1 MVRAVSRESFNEL
14 KNYLGV
20 YQQQGR
26 VILDAD
32 WNENQDIA
40 VAFVRRL
47 GREALGEGSPNRG
60 FAIDPVFPPP
70 PQLILKSVNTTG
82 MTLEQAIGAILGA
95 CLADLLSLILYLIF
109 GPLLFFLNF
118 PGRKLEDFESLN
130 GFALSSPQGRL
141 RIGRDR
147 PYEGKGF
154 LRLSGH
160 AGTVTITRTLTNLID
175 LSSFELATFRFRL
188 NHQTPGPIRFF
199 LEDNSGNRSVW
210 LNGNP
215 AFGADLWLAGFAA
228 PLDLSFRIVTPRL
241 AAAVVNQS
249 YSVQLSAFA
258 GKTPM
263 SWAITAGA
271 LPAGMTIAPAG
282 TGDQSRNGTI
292 SGTPTAAGN
301 FSFTVQVTD
310 AGNAKASR
318 AYTLEVKTTGEVGL
332 QLPTASEMLAR
343 VGKSET
349 PTGKPAN
356 LSQIRRY
363 GFELYQDSANP
374 LVWDLDDVRLASS
387 ALELEMGAN
396 NFIIRGSE
404 FSQFLNTLTLLS
416 VLQSANLDEGG
427 GDGGDDI
434 LQNILD
440 ILNTDFQLSEPSIE
454 NAGRLYVAGLPCVA
468 IKDTLYSQQADPND
482 QPLAPPPPGQ
492 VRKDT
497 VYLDA
502 WTEAVTYIDDPEIRE
517 IALGGPDTAT
527 RLRVRHRVRVA
538 QGGELPRGNGVGDG
552 TLATDGSYT
561 AQANRLYRVE
571 IDTAGNVGTATFRWS
586 EDNASTIQRVIAA
599 IPPGSTRVVV
609 EDAAAFHPGDRI
621 LLRKEFGVEQHE
633 IAAVFANTITLQ
645 GPTGAQ
651 LALLPA
657 ASRVPGFTTFA
668 LEDRPMVQRWN
679 AFKVVI
685 EPDPSDATISRP
697 IDLND
702 GVQVRF
708 GGQGMLAGDYWN
720 FKTRYLAGDEASGID
735 PDTRIEQLDFQRPR
749 GVVHHFAPLA
759 TITRDGSIEEPDK
772 IFLIQDRRLRVG
784 NASTSSGP
792 LANLTGLS
800 GTGPVHLGGLALP
813 PAARDSK
820 FVILWSGDLFLP
832 VHPPANS
839 TLTIR
844 VGFYND
850 QMTDPAT
857 KPDQGKIQDR
867 EVKVQLARKP
877 IGVEVPLQLVLAKSD
892 TPFLFLPI
900 GMIPTSVQVFA
911 ELNLT
916 GFSVEL
922 VNMNVTA
929 LELKKSY

>member
-1 MVRAVSRESFNEL
+1 
-14 KNYLGV
+14 
-20 YQQQGR
+20 
-26 VILDAD
+26 
-32 WNENQDIA
+32 
-40 VAFVRRL
+40 
-47 GREALGEGSPNRG
+47 
-60 FAIDPVFPPP
+60 
-70 PQLILKSVNTTG
+70 
-82 MTLEQAIGAILGA
+82 MT
-95 CLADLLSLILYLIF
+95 
-109 GPLLFFLNF
+109 
-118 PGRKLEDFESLN
+118 
-130 GFALSSPQGRL
+130 
-141 RIGRDR
+141 
-147 PYEGKGF
+147 
-154 LRLSGH
+154 
-160 AGTVTITRTLTNLID
+160 VTRTLDNLVD

-188 NHQTPGPIRFF
+188 NHQTPGTLKFF
-199 LEDNSGNRSVW
+199 LEDDAGDRSVW

-215 AFGADLWLAGFAA
+215 AFGANLWLAGFAA

-241 AAAVVNQS
+241 AAALANHS
-249 YSVQLSAFA
+249 YSVEVAAFA

-263 SWAITAGA
+263 TWAISAGA
-271 LPAGMTIAPAG
+271 LPAGLTIAPAG
-282 TGDQSRNGTI
+282 TGDESRSGRI

-301 FSFTVQVTD
+301 FSFTVEVTD
-310 AGNAKASR
+310 ADGAKASR
-318 AYTLEVKTTGEVGL
+318 AYTLEVKASGEQSL

-343 VGKSET
+343 LGRWET

-363 GFELYQDSANP
+363 GFEVYQDSANP
-374 LVWDLDDVRLASS
+374 LVWDLDDLRLASS

-396 NFIIRGSE
+396 NFIVRGSE

-416 VLQSANLDEGG
+416 VLQSADLDEDG
-427 GDGGDDI
+427 GDDDDDI

-482 QPLAPPPPGQ
+482 PPLTPPPPGE

-497 VYLDA
+497 VYLDV
-502 WTEAVTYIDDPEIRE
+502 WTEPATYIDDPEIRE
-517 IALGGPDTAT
+517 IALGGPDTTT

-538 QGGELPRGNGVGDG
+538 QGGELPQGNGAGDG
-552 TLATDGSYT
+552 TLATEGSYT

-571 IDTAGNVGTATFRWS
+571 IDTAGDIGTATFRWS
-586 EDNASTIQRVIAA
+586 EDNASTLQRVIAP
-599 IPPGSTRVVV
+599 IPFGSTRVVV
-609 EDAAAFHPGDRI
+609 EDAAAFHPGEHI
-621 LLRKEFGVEQHE
+621 LLRKEFGAEEHE
-633 IAAVFANTITLQ
+633 IAAVFANTITLKDS
-645 GPTGAQ
+645 TGAQ

-657 ASRVPGFTTFA
+657 ASRVPDFTTFA

-679 AFKVVI
+679 AFKILI
-685 EPDPSDATISRP
+685 EPDPSDPTVSRA
-697 IDLND
+697 IGLND

-708 GGQGMLAGDYWN
+708 AGHGLRRGDYWN

-759 TITRDGSIEEPDK
+759 TITRDGSADEPDK
-772 IFLIQDRRLRVG
+772 IFLIQDRRQRVG
-784 NASTSSGP
+784 NASSSSGP
-792 LANLTGLS
+792 LANLTGLT
-800 GTGPVHLGGLALP
+800 GTPPVHLGGLALP

-832 VHPPANS
+832 ALPPNNA

-857 KPDQGKIQDR
+857 APDQGKIQDR
-867 EVKVQLARKP
+867 EARVQLGRKP
-877 IGVEVPLQLVLAKSD
+877 IGVEVPVQLVLAKSD

-900 GMIPTSVQVFA
+900 GFVPTSVQVFA
-911 ELNLT
+911 ELNQT

-922 VNMNVTA
+922 VNMSVTA
-929 LELKKSY
+929 LELKKAY

>member
-1 MVRAVSRESFNEL
+1 MVRAVSRESFDEL

-40 VAFVRRL
+40 VSFVRRL

-60 FAIDPVFPPP
+60 FAIDPIFPPP
-70 PQLILKSVNTTG
+70 PLILSSVDTTG
-82 MTLEQAIGAILGA
+82 MDLQQAIGAILGA
-95 CLADLLSLILYLIF
+95 CLADLLSLMLYLIF

-118 PGRKLEDFESLN
+118 PGQKLEDFEALD

-147 PYEGKGF
+147 PYAGRGF

-160 AGTVTITRTLTNLID
+160 PGTVTITRTLDNLVD

-188 NHQTPGPIRFF
+188 NHQAPGTLKLF
-199 LEDNSGNRSVW
+199 LEDDAGNRSVW

-241 AAAVVNQS
+241 AAAVVNES
-249 YSVQLSAFA
+249 YSAELSAFA
-258 GKTPM
+258 GTTPM
-263 SWAITAGA
+263 TWTISAGA
-271 LPAGMTIAPAG
+271 LPAGLSIAPTG
-282 TGDQSRNGTI
+282 TGDESRTGRI
-292 SGTPTAAGN
+292 SGTPSAAGT

-310 AGNAKASR
+310 AGGAKATR
-318 AYTLEVKTTGEVGL
+318 AYTQEVKASGEQGL

-343 VGKSET
+343 LGKWET
-349 PTGKPAN
+349 PTGQPAD
-356 LSQIRRY
+356 LTQIRRY
-363 GFELYQDSANP
+363 GFEVYQDTANP
-374 LVWDLDDVRLASS
+374 LVWDLDDLRLASS
-387 ALELEMGAN
+387 ALELDMGAN

-416 VLQSANLDEGG
+416 VLQSADLDEDG
-427 GDGGDDI
+427 GDGDDDDI

-440 ILNTDFQLSEPSIE
+440 ILNTDFQLAEPSIE

-468 IKDTLYSQQADPND
+468 IKDTLYSHQADPND
-482 QPLAPPPPGQ
+482 PPLTPPPAGE

-497 VYLDA
+497 VYLDV
-502 WTEAVTYIDDPEIRE
+502 WTEPATYIDDPEIRE
-517 IALGGPDTAT
+517 IALGGPDTTT

-538 QGGELPRGNGVGDG
+538 QGGELPRGTGVGDG
-552 TLATDGSYT
+552 TLATEGSYT

-571 IDTAGNVGTATFRWS
+571 IDTAGDVGTATFRWS
-586 EDNASTIQRVIAA
+586 EDNASTIQRVIAT

-609 EDAAAFHPGDRI
+609 EDAASFHPGDQI
-621 LLRKEFGVEQHE
+621 LLRKEFGAEQHE
-633 IAAVFANTITLQ
+633 IAAVFANTITLKE
-645 GPTGAQ
+645 PTGAQ

-657 ASRVPGFTTFA
+657 AGRVADFTTFA
-668 LEDRPMVQRWN
+668 LDDRPMVQRWN
-679 AFKVVI
+679 AFKVLI
-685 EPDPSDATISRP
+685 EPDPSDPTIARA
-697 IDLND
+697 IGLND
-702 GVQVRF
+702 GVHVLF
-708 GGQGMLAGDYWN
+708 GGHGLRRGDYWN
-720 FKTRYLAGDEASGID
+720 FRTRYLAGDEASGID
-735 PDTRIEQLDFQRPR
+735 PDTRIERLDFQRAR
-749 GVVHHFAPLA
+749 GVVHHFASLA
-759 TITRDGSIEEPDK
+759 TITRDGSADEPDK
-772 IFLIQDRRLRVG
+772 IFLIQDRRQRVG
-784 NASTSSGP
+784 NASSSSGP
-792 LANLTGLS
+792 LANLTGLT
-800 GTGPVHLGGLALP
+800 GTAPAHLGGLALP
-813 PAARDSK
+813 PAGRDSK

-832 VHPPANS
+832 ALPPTNS

-857 KPDQGKIQDR
+857 EPDQGKIQDR
-867 EVKVQLARKP
+867 EATVQLRRKP
-877 IGVEVPLQLVLAKSD
+877 TGIEVPLQLVMAKSD

-900 GMIPTSVQVFA
+900 GFVPTSVQLFA
-911 ELNLT
+911 ELNQT
-916 GFSVEL
+916 GFSIEL
-922 VNMNVTA
+922 VNMTVTA
-929 LELKKSY
+929 LELKKAY